1 MEVPGF
7 TSSSLFS
14 KKKKKIKSEHV
25 LANKIMINIKSLIII
40 NIMFKR
46 IQNFD
51 PVVRADY
58 F

>member
-1 MEVPGF
+1 
-7 TSSSLFS
+7 
-14 KKKKKIKSEHV
+14 
-25 LANKIMINIKSLIII
+25 MINIKSLIII

>member
-14 KKKKKIKSEHV
+14 KKKKKKSEHV